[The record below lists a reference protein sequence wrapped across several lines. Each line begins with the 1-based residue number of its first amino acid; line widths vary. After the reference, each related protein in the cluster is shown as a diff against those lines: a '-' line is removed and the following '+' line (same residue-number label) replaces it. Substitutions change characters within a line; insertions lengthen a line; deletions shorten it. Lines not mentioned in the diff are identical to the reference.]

1 MEALQLARRR
11 CAQVNRVRMF
21 GTAPT
26 AITPRTFIKVIISEG
41 AVKGERIRRA
51 ARFAMRGSGSIGL
64 QQDVVFTGYGT
75 ICITRLLP
83 AGIPIPVL
91 AAACHTTE
99 NRATHRVRKSRM
111 KQA

>member
-64 QQDVVFTGYGT
+64 QQDFVFTGYGT

-83 AGIPIPVL
+83 AESQSLFLPR
-91 AAACHTTE
+91 
-99 NRATHRVRKSRM
+99 RATQLRTARRIAWENHE
-111 KQA
+111 